1 MKNRSIILIITI
13 AILGFYL
20 SSCVEDVLDIDDTKK
35 TFQIWQYGAPRVQL
49 KCISQ
54 LHTNIYRRFSS
65 CK

>member
-35 TFQIWQYGAPRVQL
+35 PFRSGNMEHRG
-49 KCISQ
+49 CS
-54 LHTNIYRRFSS
+54 
-65 CK
+65 